1 MLDSS
6 DEGPIWVMSV
16 PSIIREPFL
25 MILRSESKVIRN
37 RALIIL
43 VVEDM
48 ATPRGTKEYVVLR

>member
-25 MILRSESKVIRN
+25 MILRAGSKVTMK
-37 RALIIL
+37 RALLIL
-43 VVEDM
+43 IVEDM
-48 ATPRGTKEYVVLR
+48 STPRGTKEYVVLR